1 MMTRSLLTL
10 LVVIVGVW
18 SVTAAQV
25 MPTSDGGC
33 SVSADGMMSCEWLGT
48 TPDVPKA
55 ASQQADDA
63 TRAFAAHPQSGLF
76 VTRLSLA
83 ARAPVTLPLATYD
96 ALVVGLNDGILINET
111 TKPAGA
117 RIKVSKGSVMLV
129 PKNERMKFR
138 NDSGQN
144 LELVVIENR

>member
-10 LVVIVGVW
+10 LVVILGVW

-33 SVSADGMMSCEWLGT
+33 GISSEGAMSCEWLGT
-48 TPDVPKA
+48 APDVPKGE
-55 ASQQADDA
+55 SQHANDA
-63 TRAFAAHPQSGLF
+63 TRAVAPHPQSGLF

-83 ARAPVTLPLATYD
+83 SRAPVTLPLATYD

-111 TKPAGA
+111 AKPAEA

-129 PKNERMKFR
+129 PKNEPMKLR